1 MKKRILGIQV
11 RQTADK
17 GEQLQNALTKYGC
30 AIRTRVGLNKDE
42 TGTDEGIILLEIAAE
57 EDPQEIENLKNTLSE
72 IEGLQ
77 IREMVFD

>member
-30 AIRTRVGLNKDE
+30 AIRTRIGLNKDE

-57 EDPQEIENLKNTLSE
+57 EDPQEIENLKNTLAD

-77 IREMVFD
+77 IREMIFD